1 MNVSLNLTDA
11 LIIGLIV
18 VTIILVIYLIVL
30 AARLKETLRKVD
42 DILDDANRISK
53 IAAEKTEV
61 IDGVIDN
68 AADTMMGIVETV
80 HENSSLI
87 GKVASV
93 GTGAAAIRS
102 HRAKKRS
109 RKGRSGIQ
117 PRKCSEVPKKIDF
130 TGHCSDTNKQF
141 CKYYFYK

>member
-68 AADTMMGIVETV
+68 AADTMMGSVETV

-87 GKVASV
+87 G
-93 GTGAAAIRS
+93 
-102 HRAKKRS
+102 
-109 RKGRSGIQ
+109 
-117 PRKCSEVPKKIDF
+117 
-130 TGHCSDTNKQF
+130 
-141 CKYYFYK
+141 

>member
-102 HRAKKRS
+102 HRAKKAFPE
-109 RKGRSGIQ
+109 GRSGVK
-117 PRKCSEVPKKIDF
+117 PSKCPEVPEEIGYI
-130 TGHCSDTNKQF
+130 GHCGNTNK
-141 CKYYFYK
+141 

>member
-18 VTIILVIYLIVL
+18 MTIILVIYLFVL

-102 HRAKKRS
+102 HRCLLYTS
-109 RKGRSGIQ
+109 PS
-117 PRKCSEVPKKIDF
+117 PRD
-130 TGHCSDTNKQF
+130 
-141 CKYYFYK
+141 

>member
-80 HENSSLI
+80 HENCGHRSGSHSVSSSE
-87 GKVASV
+87 KAFPE
-93 GTGAAAIRS
+93 
-102 HRAKKRS
+102 
-109 RKGRSGIQ
+109 GRSGI
-117 PRKCSEVPKKIDF
+117 
-130 TGHCSDTNKQF
+130 
-141 CKYYFYK
+141 

>member
-53 IAAEKTEV
+53 IAAEKTEI

-68 AADTMMGIVETV
+68 AADRKGGQCGHRSGSHSV
-80 HENSSLI
+80 SSSE
-87 GKVASV
+87 KAFPE
-93 GTGAAAIRS
+93 
-102 HRAKKRS
+102 
-109 RKGRSGIQ
+109 GRSGIQ
-117 PRKCSEVPKKIDF
+117 PRKCSEVPKKIDS
-130 TGHCSDTNKQF
+130 TGHCSDTNKQL

>member
-42 DILDDANRISK
+42 
-53 IAAEKTEV
+53 E
-61 IDGVIDN
+61 VIDN

-102 HRAKKRS
+102 HRARKRS
-109 RKGRSGIQ
+109 RKEEAAFSRANA
-117 PRKCSEVPKKIDF
+117 RKSRKR
-130 TGHCSDTNKQF
+130 
-141 CKYYFYK
+141 

>member
-18 VTIILVIYLIVL
+18 MTIILVIYLIVL

-68 AADTMMGIVETV
+68 AAGYHDGNCGNGAREFIADRKGGQCGYRSGSHSV
-80 HENSSLI
+80 SS
-87 GKVASV
+87 
-93 GTGAAAIRS
+93 
-102 HRAKKRS
+102 S
-109 RKGRSGIQ
+109 RKNA
-117 PRKCSEVPKKIDF
+117 PESEEAAFSRANTGSPEKIDF
-130 TGHCSDTNKQF
+130 YGTLQHTE
-141 CKYYFYK
+141 

>member
-1 MNVSLNLTDA
+1 MNISLNLTDA
-11 LIIGLIV
+11 LIISLLV

-68 AADTMMGIVETV
+68 AADTMIIVETV

-102 HRAKKRS
+102 LRAKKRS
-109 RKGRSGIQ
+109 RK
-117 PRKCSEVPKKIDF
+117 
-130 TGHCSDTNKQF
+130 
-141 CKYYFYK
+141 

>member
-1 MNVSLNLTDA
+1 MNISLNLTDA

-30 AARLKETLRKVD
+30 TAKAKETLRKVD
-42 DILDDANRISK
+42 DILEDANRISK

-109 RKGRSGIQ
+109 RKEEAALSRANA
-117 PRKCSEVPKKIDF
+117 RKSRKR
-130 TGHCSDTNKQF
+130 
-141 CKYYFYK
+141 